1 MVFTLFDNKT
11 VIVTTGISEVFLWER
26 DNNSKKYKYID
37 RVFVNRV
44 LIEEVWTTNSVTIY
58 RGMSFQ
64 FPHFVDQ

>member
-44 LIEEVWTTNSVTIY
+44 LIEEVLDNK
-58 RGMSFQ
+58 
-64 FPHFVDQ
+64 